1 MKKLL
6 LMPLIFFFTG
16 LSLFAQPA
24 LKEILDSPFAS
35 DLTVSRDG
43 KTIAWVD
50 NIAGERNIFFARG
63 QKFSSVSQLTNYT
76 GDQGIALSNLKFT
89 PDGENLIFVRGNSKN
104 KQGEAA
110 NPAFLNQDTQKI
122 IFIQSL
128 SKGKEHKISQGSQPS
143 ISHDGLILA
152 FVNNKQLWTVS
163 LSDSIYKPKKILGV
177 RGSQSQIKWSPN
189 NKYIAF
195 TSSRKDHSFVGV
207 YNFSDGNSFFM
218 DPSVDSDSSPEW
230 SPDSRKIVF
239 IRRPF
244 AKGIPP
250 FSPQRTAHPWS
261 IRLLDII
268 SKRAHTL
275 WKADKGMGSAFFGQ
289 FPLAPLK
296 WTNDDKL
303 IFPWEKKGWMHL
315 YSIDITSKNLTQ
327 LTFGEGIVEQF
338 YLNKEDNYILYTSNF
353 KDLHRR
359 HIWKI
364 NLYSKKID
372 KLTDS
377 KGIEFNPLSTNQGIV
392 FLKTTAQHTSR
403 PALLF
408 NGKVKLIGNRT
419 RTFKNQQIPDL
430 IEITASDDNKFMATI
445 FYPDN
450 YDRRKRY
457 PASIFLHGGSRRQ
470 MLQSY
475 HYSQY
480 YSNAFAL
487 QHYFASQGY
496 ISIMINY
503 RSGIGYGTKF
513 REAKNYGIAG
523 ASEVYDLIGAG
534 EYLASRSD
542 IDPKR
547 IAIWGGSYGGY
558 LTAHGL
564 SRRSD
569 LFSVGVDIHGVHN
582 WNTELPTFAD
592 WYNPNY
598 YPKIAALA
606 YQSSPEANLDSWKSP
621 VLLIHGDDDRNVP
634 FSESVVLAEQLRERG
649 VYFEQ
654 LVFPD
659 EVHGFLLHDN
669 WVKCM
674 EATFEFIDRYIGSN

>member
-1 MKKLL
+1 MKLFSH
-6 LMPLIFFFTG
+6 LIFLMGG

-35 DLTVSRDG
+35 DLTVSKDG

-50 NIAGERNIFFARG
+50 NIAGERNIFFANG
-63 QKFSSVSQLTNYT
+63 VKFSSVSQLTNFT
-76 GDQGIALSNLKFT
+76 GDQGIALGSLKFT
-89 PDGENLIFVRGNSKN
+89 PNGENLIFVRGNSKN
-104 KQGEAA
+104 RKGEAA
-110 NPAFLNQDTQKI
+110 NPAFLNKDTQQT

-128 SKGKEHKISQGSQPS
+128 NKGKEKKISHGSQPS
-143 ISHDGLILA
+143 ISHDGLTLA
-152 FVNNKQLWTVS
+152 FINNKQLWSVS
-163 LSDSIYKPKKILGV
+163 LSDSIYKPKQLLWV
-177 RGSQSQIKWSPN
+177 RGFQSDIKWSPN
-189 NKYIAF
+189 DQYIAF
-195 TSSRKDHSFVGV
+195 TSFRRDHSFIGIYNLSNGV
-207 YNFSDGNSFFM
+207 SVFM

-244 AKGIPP
+244 AKDIPP
-250 FSPQRTAHPWS
+250 FSPQRTAYPWS
-261 IRLLDII
+261 IRLVDIN
-268 SKRAHTL
+268 SKKAQTL
-275 WKADKGMGSAFFGQ
+275 WKAEKGMGSAFFGQ
-289 FPLAPLK
+289 FPLAALK
-296 WTNDDKL
+296 WTNNDKL

-315 YSIDITSKNLTQ
+315 YSIDISSRNLTQ
-327 LTFGEGIVEQF
+327 LTFGDGIVEQF
-338 YLNKEDNYILYTSNF
+338 YLDKEDNYILYTTNF
-353 KDLHRR
+353 EDLHRR
-359 HIWKI
+359 HIGKI
-364 NLYSKKID
+364 NLNSQRID
-372 KLTDS
+372 MLTNN
-377 KGIEFNPLSTNQGIV
+377 KGTEFNPLSTNQGIV
-392 FLKTTAQHTSR
+392 FLKTTAKHTSR
-403 PALLF
+403 PALLSD
-408 NGKVKLIGNRT
+408 GEVKLIGNKT
-419 RTFKNQQIPDL
+419 KIFENQQVPDL
-430 IEITASDDNKFMATI
+430 IQITASDGNKFMATI
-445 FYPDN
+445 FYPHN
-450 YDRRKRY
+450 YDKRKRY
-457 PASIFLHGGSRRQ
+457 PASIFIHGGSRRQ

-487 QHYFASQGY
+487 QQYFASQGY

-513 REAKNYGIAG
+513 REAKNYGITG

-534 EYLASRSD
+534 EYLVSRGD
-542 IDPKR
+542 VDPKR

-582 WNTELPTFAD
+582 WNTELPTFAS

-598 YPKIAALA
+598 YPQIATLA
-606 YQSSPEANLDSWKSP
+606 YQSSPEANLDTWKSP

-634 FSESVVLAEQLRERG
+634 FSESVVLAEQLRDRG

-674 EATFEFIDRYIGSN
+674 EATFEFINRYIGSK